1 MRMSA
6 IVLLT
11 LTLGAAGVAHAQQSA
26 PPPRADPEKRAA
38 AQEKWRNAT
47 PEQREAWKAANPDAA
62 KRAQERGQT
71 REERRSAA
79 GEKWKNATPE
89 EREAWKARNPDAAK
103 RLQERRQGRQPA
115 SP

>member
-1 MRMSA
+1 
-6 IVLLT
+6 
-11 LTLGAAGVAHAQQSA
+11 
-26 PPPRADPEKRAA
+26 
-38 AQEKWRNAT
+38 
-47 PEQREAWKAANPDAA
+47 WKAANPDAV

-89 EREAWKARNPDAAK
+89 EREAWKAQNPDAAK
-103 RLQERRQGRQPA
+103 RLQERRLGRQPA